1 MNIRLISLAALAS
14 LALAGCA
21 TSPGYYG
28 GGGGYNNNGGYNNP
42 PPPSYGNN
50 SNCYDCGQVVGI
62 QRVAGSGAPRATGA
76 ILGGIVGAAAGRE
89 IADDHTDSKGR
100 KNTATIAGAAA
111 GALAGNAIQNRVSN
125 AENDITVRLNDGR
138 TVTVRQVDMAGIRM
152 GAYVRVYNNHVW
164 PQ

>member
-28 GGGGYNNNGGYNNP
+28 GGGGYNNNGGYNNQ
-42 PPPSYGNN
+42 PPPSYGN

-76 ILGGIVGAAAGRE
+76 ILGGIVGAAAARE

-100 KNTATIAGAAA
+100 KNTATVAGAAA

-125 AENDITVRLNDGR
+125 AENDITVRMNDGR